1 MKHAQAFM
9 PAGSASLYTHAMISF
24 PTANIDAAVLGLGID
39 AGGTQTRWALAG
51 ADGAIVADGAVE
63 GLSALQMSSA
73 AGRSALHA
81 TFAKL
86 AQAVLAIGWPRAV
99 VAGLTGFG
107 GDDVALTQALADLLA
122 LQAGDVTICNDIEIA
137 YRDSFEPGEGY
148 LVYAGTGS
156 IAAWIDTHGVFHR
169 AGGRGVLLDDGGGGY
184 WIAREALRQIWR
196 REDEAPGS
204 WQASPMAEAVFEQ
217 LGGSDWSLSRAF
229 MYGEDR
235 GSIGRLALAVAASAD
250 ADPLALDILQRA
262 GQELARLA
270 LALTARH
277 GPRPVVLAGRA
288 AQLHPAIASA
298 MRAALPASLTMEQKV
313 ARAHEAAAK
322 VAVKAALRA
331 LVKTEHFINPNT
343 DLS

>member
-1 MKHAQAFM
+1 
-9 PAGSASLYTHAMISF
+9 MISF
-24 PTANIDAAVLGLGID
+24 PTANNAVPVLGLGID

-51 ADGAIVADGAVE
+51 ANGAIVADGAVD
-63 GLSALQMSSA
+63 GLSALQMSSES
-73 AGRSALHA
+73 GRAVLHA
-81 TFAKL
+81 TFATL
-86 AQAVLAIGWPRAV
+86 SQAVLAIGQPRAV

-107 GDDVALTQALADLLA
+107 GDDVMLAQALADLLA
-122 LQAGDVTICNDIEIA
+122 LDAGDVTICNDIEIA
-137 YRDSFEPGEGY
+137 YRDSFAPGQGY

-156 IAAWIDTHGVFHR
+156 IAAWIDTDGVFHR

-204 WQASPMAEAVFEQ
+204 WRASPMAEAVFAHV
-217 LGGSDWSLSRAF
+217 GGSDWSLSRTF
-229 MYGEDR
+229 MYGQDR
-235 GSIGRLALAVAASAD
+235 GTIGRLALAVAASAD
-250 ADPLALDILQRA
+250 ADPLALQILQRA

-270 LALTARH
+270 LALAARH

-313 ARAHEAAAK
+313 ARPHEAAARQAAK
-322 VAVKAALRA
+322 AVATAASHG
-331 LVKTEHFINPNT
+331 VGQ
-343 DLS
+343 D